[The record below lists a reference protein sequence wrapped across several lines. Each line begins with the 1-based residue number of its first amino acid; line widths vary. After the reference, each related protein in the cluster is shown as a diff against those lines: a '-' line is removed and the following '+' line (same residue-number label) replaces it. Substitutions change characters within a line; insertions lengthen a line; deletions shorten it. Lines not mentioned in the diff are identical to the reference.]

1 MPNEAIGHGITNIAP
16 AILPPDHSQGT
27 GGLQY
32 SGDDLIVLQDYFVR
46 AADGSP
52 VDTIEYGKFMGTL
65 AIRSV

>member
-1 MPNEAIGHGITNIAP
+1 MEVGGHGINDTVP
-16 AILPPDHSQGT
+16 AVLPPDHSQGT

-32 SGDDLIVLQDYFVR
+32 SGDDLIVLQDYFFR
-46 AADGSP
+46 AADGTP